1 MKRFLMVIALAAPLG
16 TTVFAADV
24 GVSVTVGQPG
34 FYGRIDIGGF
44 PPPQLIY
51 DSPRYVQRVP
61 AGRPPIY
68 LRVPPGHI
76 KHWDKHCR
84 EYHACGEPVYFVK
97 DSWYQR
103 EYVPRYQERRG
114 DYREN
119 GPGPQRNDY
128 RPDGKRDHRDQDKGH
143 GRGNDR

>member
-1 MKRFLMVIALAAPLG
+1 MKRFLMAIALAAPLG
-16 TTVFAADV
+16 TAVLAADV

-51 DSPRYVQRVP
+51 DSPRYVQRIP

-103 EYVPRYQERRG
+103 EYIPRYQERRS

-128 RPDGKRDHRDQDKGH
+128 RPDGRRDHRDQDKGH